1 MNKNKFIILTGA
13 ANSGK
18 STLAR
23 NIAEALYNDGFN
35 PVFLHSP
42 ARSILAGP
50 KPLKDIRK
58 NPRAYL
64 NMQEKIFD
72 AQLNLLLDAYMT
84 KAENDIFIFDRFIL
98 DTFMYLSL
106 YCEPTGIFKA
116 KLLKKKEALKLRI
129 FDNAVFFA
137 DTVNPL
143 FIHCKPI
150 PVTQFSEFRPDNM
163 CQDAE
168 DIMLQT
174 VFKHVASYCT
184 DNGRIVLSNLYTVDA
199 RSTDLTGLREK
210 IYSYLNN

>member
-18 STLAR
+18 STLAH
-23 NIAEALYNDGFN
+23 NIAETLYNDGFN
-35 PVFLHSP
+35 PVFLRSP

-50 KPLKDIRK
+50 KSLKDIRK
-58 NPRAYL
+58 NPRVYL

-72 AQLNLLLDAYMT
+72 TQLNLLLDAYMT
-84 KAENDIFIFDRFIL
+84 KADNEIFIFDRFIL

-106 YCEPTGIFKA
+106 YCAPSGLFKA

-137 DTVNPL
+137 DTVHPL
-143 FIHCKPI
+143 FIYCKPI

-174 VFKHVASYCT
+174 VFSRVASCCV
-184 DNGRIVLSNLYTVDA
+184 DNGREVLSNLYTVNA
-199 RSTDLTGLREK
+199 QSIDLTSLKEK